1 MLGIRK
7 PNWGDFGD
15 LWLVQ
20 PPGAKGAGL
29 PRDDLDGDDAI
40 DIYLVTGSS
49 RLERF
54 NRPRRGVLLRDMV
67 LDPNPAAVD
76 GETV

>member
-7 PNWGDFGD
+7 PNWGDFRD
-15 LWLVQ
+15 LCLVQ

-29 PRDDLDGDDAI
+29 PRDDLDGGDAI
-40 DIYLVTGSS
+40 DISLVTGRS

-54 NRPRRGVLLRDMV
+54 NRPRHGVLLRDMV
-67 LDPNPAAVD
+67 LDPKPAAFD
-76 GETV
+76 GEAV